1 MKIKILVL
9 FLIFLLCSH
18 IECLAAPAKWARP
31 QYIKTYIPPKHKH
44 AKLMK
49 KAFEKWSTASG
60 NKIKFYYVHTPKIA
74 QIRVEFFEVNPYNE
88 WDVSYQEGYTRRN
101 KKLRSH
107 IYISTRK
114 YTGENLTQDEIY
126 RAMLHEIGH
135 CIGLPHTRNHL
146 SVMYPSANIKQDIM
160 QTDIDKL
167 KMLYNIKTR

>member
-1 MKIKILVL
+1 MFML
-9 FLIFLLCSH
+9 
-18 IECLAAPAKWARP
+18 W
-31 QYIKTYIPPKHKH
+31 
-44 AKLMK
+44 
-49 KAFEKWSTASG
+49 
-60 NKIKFYYVHTPKIA
+60 
-74 QIRVEFFEVNPYNE
+74 